1 MNNRQSILLAL
12 LLLAGCTTPLPERV
26 EYPRYGWRSNE
37 TQEIVRVER
46 TDTATIFIF
55 KSFYIPGWWIRVS
68 SDTHLEAEGKRYALL
83 HTEGIIPDKEL
94 TMGEDGTATYTLF
107 FEPLPARVKT
117 VDYIE
122 GEHVPGGFRFY
133 GIDLTGREPQPG
145 PLPENRVP
153 DSLPAPSLDY
163 GEAVLEIIPTGDA
176 ARLTSLVSV
185 QCQSYLC
192 PGFAYVDPMEVR
204 NDVVRYN
211 LKLYGTGEVDL
222 LGEGFPGSWPI
233 PVSPGETLRLYL
245 DGSNRALTRK
255 RFSLEEP
262 EVPLLRPE
270 GQYAFLYELNAQ
282 NPMDFMVP
290 YLSFQYNVT
299 DDARAYAD
307 SVRVFYERASS
318 RLDREDFPPA
328 TREFVRNNLKAIVM
342 ELLLQ
347 DGYKRSNNHKKMYGE
362 EAEAFFR
369 PWQLR
374 EEDLLWL
381 RGLDLDDPKMLL
393 SVPFS
398 TYEPVPALAPA
409 ASADTAGLVREYA
422 RFAPMLRVVKRGGGL
437 PEGWDRFSH
446 PVFTK
451 KLEDEQ
457 EAWLRAHAEV
467 PESVKETPDVPDE
480 KLLDAILAEHRG
492 KPVLVD
498 VWATWCTPCLAG
510 IRALE
515 PLKTT
520 DYADVDFVYLTG
532 DTSPRST
539 WLEMVP
545 TIRGDHYYLTDKQL
559 KSILGRLGSNGYPTY
574 FVVRRNGMNGSV
586 LVGYNEDKL
595 KNLLNKALK

>member
-1 MNNRQSILLAL
+1 MKHRIILLAL
-12 LLLAGCTTPLPERV
+12 LLAGCTAPLPQRV
-26 EYPRYGWRSNE
+26 EYPRYGWRNNE
-37 TQEIVRVER
+37 TQEIVSVER
-46 TDTATIFIF
+46 TDTATIFTF
-55 KSFYIPGWWIRVS
+55 KSFFIPGWWIRVS
-68 SDTHLEAEGKRYALL
+68 SDTHLEADGRRYALL
-83 HTEGIIPDKEL
+83 HTEGITPDKEL

-122 GEHVPGGFRFY
+122 GEHVPRGFRFY
-133 GIDLTGREPQPG
+133 GIDLTGREPQPRQ
-145 PLPENRVP
+145 LPENQVP

-192 PGFAYVDPMEVR
+192 PGFAYVDPTEVR

-211 LKLYGTGEVDL
+211 LKLYGTGEVVL
-222 LGEGFPGSWPI
+222 LGEGFMGSLPI

-245 DGSNRALTRK
+245 DGSNRTLTRK
-255 RFSLEEP
+255 RFSLDEP
-262 EVPLLRPE
+262 EVPLLRPV
-270 GQYAFLYELNAQ
+270 GQYAFLYELSEQ
-282 NPMDFMVP
+282 DTMDFMAP
-290 YLSFQYNVT
+290 YLSFQYNVS

-318 RLDREDFPPA
+318 RLNQEDFPPA
-328 TREFVRNNLKAIVM
+328 TREFVRNSLKAIVM
-342 ELLLQ
+342 QLIQQ
-347 DGYKRSNNHKKMYGE
+347 DGYMRNNNHMKMY
-362 EAEAFFR
+362 
-369 PWQLR
+369 
-374 EEDLLWL
+374 EDFLWL
-381 RGLDLDDPKMLL
+381 RDLDLDDPKMLL
-393 SVPFS
+393 SLPFS
-398 TYEPVPALAPA
+398 TYEAVPALVPA
-409 ASADTAGLVREYA
+409 SSADTTGLVREYA
-422 RFAPMLRVVKRGGGL
+422 RFASMLRSVRRGGGL

-446 PVFTK
+446 PVFTQN
-451 KLEDEQ
+451 LEDEQ
-457 EAWLRAHAEV
+457 EAYLRAHAEV

-492 KPVLVD
+492 RPVLVD
-498 VWATWCTPCLAG
+498 IWATWCAPCLAG

-559 KSILGRLGSNGYPTY
+559 KSILDRLGSNGYPTY

-586 LVGYNEDKL
+586 LVGYNEEKL
-595 KNLLNKALK
+595 KNLIDKALK

>member
-1 MNNRQSILLAL
+1 MKPRIILLAL
-12 LLLAGCTTPLPERV
+12 LLAGCTAPLPHRV
-26 EYPRYGWRSNE
+26 EYPRYGWRNNE
-37 TQEIVRVER
+37 TQEIVSVER
-46 TDTATIFIF
+46 TDTATIFTF
-55 KSFYIPGWWIRVS
+55 KSFFIPGWWIRVS
-68 SDTHLEAEGKRYALL
+68 SDTHLEADGRRYALL
-83 HTEGIIPDKEL
+83 HTEGITPDKEL

-192 PGFAYVDPMEVR
+192 PGFAYVDPTEVR
-204 NDVVRYN
+204 NDVIRYN
-211 LKLYGTGEVDL
+211 LKLYGTGEVVL
-222 LGEGFPGSWPI
+222 LGEGFMGSVPI

-270 GQYAFLYELNAQ
+270 GQYAFLYELSEQ
-282 NPMDFMVP
+282 DTMDFMAP
-290 YLSFQYNVT
+290 YLSFQYNVS

-307 SVRVFYERASS
+307 SVRVFYERAST
-318 RLDREDFPPA
+318 RLEQEDFPPA
-328 TREFVRNNLKAIVM
+328 VQEYVRNNLKAVVM
-342 ELLLQ
+342 QLIQQ
-347 DGYKRSNNHKKMYGE
+347 DGYVRNNNHMKMY
-362 EAEAFFR
+362 
-369 PWQLR
+369 
-374 EEDLLWL
+374 EDFLWL
-381 RGLDLDDPKMLL
+381 RDLDLDDPKMLL

-398 TYEPVPALAPA
+398 TYEAVPALVPA
-409 ASADTAGLVREYA
+409 ASADTTGLVREYA
-422 RFAPMLRVVKRGGGL
+422 RFASMLRSVRRGGGL

-446 PVFTK
+446 PVFTQN
-451 KLEDEQ
+451 LEDEQ

-480 KLLDAILAEHRG
+480 KLLDAILAGHRG

-498 VWATWCTPCLAG
+498 IWATWCAPCLAG

-515 PLKTT
+515 PLKIT
-520 DYADVDFVYLTG
+520 DYADVDFIYLTG
-532 DTSPRST
+532 ETSPKST

-559 KSILGRLGSNGYPTY
+559 KSILDRLGSDGYPTY

>member
-1 MNNRQSILLAL
+1 MSNRQSIFLAL
-12 LLLAGCTTPLPERV
+12 LLLAGCTAPLPHRV
-26 EYPRYGWRSNE
+26 EYPRYGWRNNE
-37 TQEIVRVER
+37 TQEIVSVER
-46 TDTATIFIF
+46 TDTATIFTF

-68 SDTHLEAEGKRYALL
+68 SDTHLEADGRRYALL

-94 TMGEDGTATYTLF
+94 TMGEDGTAVYTLF
-107 FEPLPARVKT
+107 FEPLPDRVKT

-163 GEAVLEIIPTGDA
+163 GEAVLEIISTGDA

-192 PGFAYVDPMEVR
+192 PGFAYVDPTEVR

-211 LKLYGTGEVDL
+211 LKLYGTGEVVL
-222 LGEGFPGSWPI
+222 LGEGFPGSIPV

-245 DGSNRALTRK
+245 DGSNRTLTRK
-255 RFSLEEP
+255 RFSLDEP
-262 EVPLLRPE
+262 EVPLLRPV
-270 GQYAFLYELNAQ
+270 GRYAFLYELSAQ
-282 NPMDFMVP
+282 DTMDFMAP
-290 YLSFQYNVT
+290 YLSFQYNVS
-299 DDARAYAD
+299 DNVRGYAD
-307 SVRVFYERASS
+307 SVRVFYERAST
-318 RLDREDFPPA
+318 RLEQEDFPPA
-328 TREFVRNNLKAIVM
+328 VREYVRNNLKAVVM
-342 ELLLQ
+342 QLIQQ
-347 DGYKRSNNHKKMYGE
+347 DGNGRSNNRKIMD
-362 EAEAFFR
+362 
-369 PWQLR
+369 
-374 EEDLLWL
+374 EDFLWL
-381 RGLDLDDPKMLL
+381 RELDLDDPKMLL

-398 TYEPVPALAPA
+398 TYEAVPALVPA
-409 ASADTAGLVREYA
+409 ASADTTGLVREYA
-422 RFAPMLRVVKRGGGL
+422 RFASMLRSVRRGDGL
-437 PEGWDRFSH
+437 PEGWDRFAH
-446 PVFTK
+446 PVFTQN
-451 KLEDEQ
+451 LEDEQ

-559 KSILGRLGSNGYPTY
+559 KSLLDRLGSNGYPTY

-586 LVGYNEDKL
+586 LVGYNEEKL
-595 KNLLNKALK
+595 KNLIDKALK

>member
-1 MNNRQSILLAL
+1 MKCRLILLAFL
-12 LLLAGCTTPLPERV
+12 LGSCTAPLPQRV
-26 EYPRYGWRSNE
+26 DFPHYGWRNNE
-37 TQEIVRVER
+37 TQEIVSVER
-46 TDTATIFIF
+46 TDTATIFTF
-55 KSFYIPGWWIRVS
+55 KSFFIPGWWIRVS
-68 SDTHLEAEGKRYALL
+68 SDTHLEADGRRYALL
-83 HTEGIIPDKEL
+83 HTEGITPDKEL

-122 GEHVPGGFRFY
+122 GEHVPRGFRFY
-133 GIDLTGREPQPG
+133 GIDLTGREPQPRQ
-145 PLPENRVP
+145 LPENQVP

-192 PGFAYVDPMEVR
+192 PGFAYVDPTEVR

-211 LKLYGTGEVDL
+211 LKLYGTGEVVL
-222 LGEGFPGSWPI
+222 LGEGFMGSLPI

-245 DGSNRALTRK
+245 DGSNRTLTRK
-255 RFSLEEP
+255 RFSLDEP
-262 EVPLLRPE
+262 EVPLLRPV
-270 GQYAFLYELNAQ
+270 GQYAFLYELSEQ
-282 NPMDFMVP
+282 DTMDFMAP
-290 YLSFQYNVT
+290 YLSFQYNVS

-318 RLDREDFPPA
+318 RLNQEDFPPA
-328 TREFVRNNLKAIVM
+328 TREFVRNSLKAIVM
-342 ELLLQ
+342 QLIQQ
-347 DGYKRSNNHKKMYGE
+347 DGYMRNNNHMKMY
-362 EAEAFFR
+362 
-369 PWQLR
+369 
-374 EEDLLWL
+374 EDFLWL
-381 RGLDLDDPKMLL
+381 RDLDLDDPKMLL
-393 SVPFS
+393 SLPFS
-398 TYEPVPALAPA
+398 TYEAVPALVPA
-409 ASADTAGLVREYA
+409 SSADTTGLVREYA
-422 RFAPMLRVVKRGGGL
+422 RFASMLRSVRRGGGL

-446 PVFTK
+446 PVFTQN
-451 KLEDEQ
+451 LEDEQ
-457 EAWLRAHAEV
+457 EAYLRAHAEV

-480 KLLDAILAEHRG
+480 ELLDAILAGHRG

-498 VWATWCTPCLAG
+498 IWATWCAPCLAG

-520 DYADVDFVYLTG
+520 DYADVDFIYLTG
-532 DTSPRST
+532 ETSPRST

-559 KSILGRLGSNGYPTY
+559 KFILDRLGSNGYPTY

>member
-1 MNNRQSILLAL
+1 MKHRIILLAL
-12 LLLAGCTTPLPERV
+12 LLAGCTAPLPQRV
-26 EYPRYGWRSNE
+26 EYPRYGWRNNE
-37 TQEIVRVER
+37 TQEIVSVER
-46 TDTATIFIF
+46 TDTATIFTF
-55 KSFYIPGWWIRVS
+55 KSFFIPGWWIRVS
-68 SDTHLEAEGKRYALL
+68 SDTHLEADGRRYALL
-83 HTEGIIPDKEL
+83 HTEGITPDKEL

-122 GEHVPGGFRFY
+122 GEHVPRGFRFY

-145 PLPENRVP
+145 QLPENRVP

-192 PGFAYVDPMEVR
+192 PGFAYVDPTEVR
-204 NDVVRYN
+204 NDVIRYN
-211 LKLYGTGEVDL
+211 LKLYGTGEVVL
-222 LGEGFPGSWPI
+222 LGEGFMGSVPI

-262 EVPLLRPE
+262 EVPLLRPV
-270 GQYAFLYELNAQ
+270 GQYAFLYELSEQ
-282 NPMDFMVP
+282 DTMDFMAP
-290 YLSFQYNVT
+290 YLSFQYNVS

-318 RLDREDFPPA
+318 RLNQEDFPPA
-328 TREFVRNNLKAIVM
+328 TREFVRNSLKAIVM
-342 ELLLQ
+342 QLIQQ
-347 DGYKRSNNHKKMYGE
+347 DGYMRNNNHMKMY
-362 EAEAFFR
+362 
-369 PWQLR
+369 
-374 EEDLLWL
+374 EDFLWL
-381 RGLDLDDPKMLL
+381 RDLDLDDPKMLL
-393 SVPFS
+393 SLPFS
-398 TYEPVPALAPA
+398 TYEAVPALVPA
-409 ASADTAGLVREYA
+409 SSADTTGLVREYA
-422 RFAPMLRVVKRGGGL
+422 RFASMLRSVRRGGGL
-437 PEGWDRFSH
+437 PEGWDRFAH
-446 PVFTK
+446 PVFTQN
-451 KLEDEQ
+451 LEDEQ
-457 EAWLRAHAEV
+457 EAYLRAHAEV

-520 DYADVDFVYLTG
+520 DYADVDFIYLTG
-532 DTSPRST
+532 ETSPKST

-559 KSILGRLGSNGYPTY
+559 KSILDRLGSDGYPTY

-586 LVGYNEDKL
+586 LVGYNEEKL
-595 KNLLNKALK
+595 KNLIDKALR

>member
-1 MNNRQSILLAL
+1 MKHRIILLAL
-12 LLLAGCTTPLPERV
+12 LLTGCTAPLPHRV
-26 EYPRYGWRSNE
+26 EYPRYGWRNDE
-37 TQEIVRVER
+37 TQEIVSVER
-46 TDTATIFIF
+46 TDTATIFTF

-68 SDTHLEAEGKRYALL
+68 SDTHLEAEGRRYALL
-83 HTEGIIPDKEL
+83 HTEGITPGEEL
-94 TMGEDGTATYTLF
+94 TMGEDGTAVYTLF

-122 GEHVPGGFRFY
+122 GEHVPRGFRFY
-133 GIDLTGREPQPG
+133 GIDLTGRELQPG
-145 PLPENRVP
+145 KLPENRVP

-192 PGFAYVDPMEVR
+192 PGFAYVDPTEVR

-211 LKLYGTGEVDL
+211 LKLYGTGEVVL
-222 LGEGFPGSWPI
+222 LGEGFMGSVPI

-262 EVPLLRPE
+262 EVPLLRPV
-270 GQYAFLYELNAQ
+270 GQYAFLYELSEQ
-282 NPMDFMVP
+282 DTMDFMAP
-290 YLSFQYNVT
+290 YLSFQYNVS

-318 RLDREDFPPA
+318 RLNQEDFPPA
-328 TREFVRNNLKAIVM
+328 TREFVRNSLKAIVM
-342 ELLLQ
+342 QLIQQ
-347 DGYKRSNNHKKMYGE
+347 DGYMRNNNHMKMY
-362 EAEAFFR
+362 
-369 PWQLR
+369 
-374 EEDLLWL
+374 EDFLWL
-381 RGLDLDDPKMLL
+381 RDLDLDDPKMLL
-393 SVPFS
+393 SLPFS
-398 TYEPVPALAPA
+398 TYEAVPALVPA
-409 ASADTAGLVREYA
+409 ASADTTGLVREYA
-422 RFAPMLRVVKRGGGL
+422 RFASMLRSVRRGGGL
-437 PEGWDRFSH
+437 PEGWDRFAH
-446 PVFTK
+446 PVFTQN
-451 KLEDEQ
+451 LEDEQ

-492 KPVLVD
+492 RPVLVD
-498 VWATWCTPCLAG
+498 IWATWCTPCLAG

-520 DYADVDFVYLTG
+520 DYADVDFIYLTG
-532 DTSPRST
+532 ETSPKST

-545 TIRGDHYYLTDKQL
+545 TIRGYHYYLTDKQL
-559 KSILGRLGSNGYPTY
+559 KSILERLGSNGYPTY

-586 LVGYNEDKL
+586 LVGYNEEKL
-595 KNLLNKALK
+595 KNLIDKALR

>member
-1 MNNRQSILLAL
+1 MKHRIILLAL
-12 LLLAGCTTPLPERV
+12 LLAGCTAPLPHRV
-26 EYPRYGWRSNE
+26 EYPRYGWRNNE
-37 TQEIVRVER
+37 TQEIVSVER
-46 TDTATIFIF
+46 TDTATIFTF

-68 SDTHLEAEGKRYALL
+68 SDTHLEADGRRYALL

-94 TMGEDGTATYTLF
+94 TMGEDGTAVYTLF
-107 FEPLPARVKT
+107 FEPLPDRVKT

-163 GEAVLEIIPTGDA
+163 GEAVLEIISTGDA

-192 PGFAYVDPMEVR
+192 PGFAYVDPTEVR

-211 LKLYGTGEVDL
+211 LKLYGTGEVVL
-222 LGEGFPGSWPI
+222 LGEGFPGSIPV

-245 DGSNRALTRK
+245 DGSNRTLTRK
-255 RFSLEEP
+255 RFSLDEP
-262 EVPLLRPE
+262 EVPLLRPV
-270 GQYAFLYELNAQ
+270 GRYAFLYELSAQ
-282 NPMDFMVP
+282 DTMDFMAP
-290 YLSFQYNVT
+290 YLSFQYNVS
-299 DDARAYAD
+299 DNVRGYAD
-307 SVRVFYERASS
+307 SVRVFYERAST
-318 RLDREDFPPA
+318 RLEQEDFPPA
-328 TREFVRNNLKAIVM
+328 VREYVRNNLKAVVM
-342 ELLLQ
+342 QLIQQ
-347 DGYKRSNNHKKMYGE
+347 DGNGRSNNRKIMD
-362 EAEAFFR
+362 
-369 PWQLR
+369 
-374 EEDLLWL
+374 EDFLWL
-381 RGLDLDDPKMLL
+381 RELDLDDPKMLL

-398 TYEPVPALAPA
+398 TYEAVPALVPA
-409 ASADTAGLVREYA
+409 ASADTTGLVREYA
-422 RFAPMLRVVKRGGGL
+422 RFASMLRSVRRGDGL
-437 PEGWDRFSH
+437 PEGWDRFAH
-446 PVFTK
+446 PVFTQN
-451 KLEDEQ
+451 LEDEQ

-559 KSILGRLGSNGYPTY
+559 KSLLDRLGSNGYPTY

-586 LVGYNEDKL
+586 LVGYNEEKL
-595 KNLLNKALK
+595 KNLIDKALK

>member
-1 MNNRQSILLAL
+1 MSNRQSILLAL
-12 LLLAGCTTPLPERV
+12 LLLAGCTAPLPERV
-26 EYPRYGWRSNE
+26 EYPRYGWRNNE

-46 TDTATIFIF
+46 TDTATIFTF

-68 SDTHLEAEGKRYALL
+68 SDTHLEAEGRRYALL

-153 DSLPAPSLDY
+153 DSLPTPSLDY
-163 GEAVLEIIPTGDA
+163 GEAVLEIIPTVDG
-176 ARLTSLVSV
+176 ARLPSLVSV

-192 PGFAYVDPMEVR
+192 PGFSSVEPAEVR
-204 NDVVRYN
+204 SDVVRYR
-211 LKLYGTGEVDL
+211 LKLYGTGEVYL
-222 LGEGFPGSWPI
+222 LFEDAQSLQPI

-255 RFSLEEP
+255 LFSLEDP
-262 EVPLLRPE
+262 VVPRLQPV

-282 NPMDFMVP
+282 DSMDFMAP
-290 YLSFQYNVT
+290 YLSFQFNVS
-299 DDARAYAD
+299 DDARVYAD
-307 SVRVFYERASS
+307 SVRVFYEKASS
-318 RLDREDFPPA
+318 RLAQEDSPPA
-328 TREFVRNNLKAIVM
+328 VREYVRNNLKAVVM
-342 ELLLQ
+342 QLLLQ
-347 DGYKRSNNHKKMYGE
+347 DDYERSNNHKKMYGE

-381 RGLDLDDPKMLL
+381 RDLDLDDPKMLL

-492 KPVLVD
+492 RPVLVD
-498 VWATWCTPCLAG
+498 IWATWCTPCLAG

-520 DYADVDFVYLTG
+520 DYADVDFVYLAG
-532 DTSPRST
+532 ENSPKST

-559 KSILGRLGSNGYPTY
+559 KSILERLGSNGYPTY